1 VVLSRVPEKTLEKAS
16 YPGRHILAAAMRP
29 VTVAEI
35 VEASPIYSFDALKI
49 VGKAL
54 SKNLLELKASSDDA
68 AAEEKPSA
76 QDALLK
82 SFKKSYGHILEPKGD
97 ETKIDRLV
105 SFCKYY
111 FDQTAVLTVRGDRVV
126 RRVSHA
132 RDAAGNEVKKD
143 TSGLDVPV
151 ADGPIISGVYRS
163 GVAFFGNLDFSN
175 VMGRLLD
182 LPPSGECALILVE
195 RGAEQSQL
203 LFVLSAKDSGY
214 AFQYLK
220 FFSEMMESTETGA
233 YGNQLISVS
242 ERATRLVSEINDIPP
257 MSQVVTRVLQLL
269 SDPDK
274 SMNELAA
281 VLAQDQAMV
290 ARIIRVSNSALYRS
304 LQETRSLN
312 KALARLGIKAI
323 RSILLTSA
331 TRDLLM
337 SDKSAGGMW
346 NRVLW
351 QHAKECAMASRR
363 IAERVKYP
371 DPEEA
376 FVGGMLHDMGK
387 MVILLK
393 HRNLFQQIRKLQ
405 AGENI
410 GSVEAERFVL
420 GFSHPELGG
429 LLMEKWHMPE
439 ILNTCVQYHH
449 QPDASPANALL
460 DRIVAYGN
468 CFSNL
473 NGQNESVG
481 VEHYTREIE
490 AHRRHF
496 GLEAADIE
504 ALEGLIL
511 EDFKQADMLD

>member
-1 VVLSRVPEKTLEKAS
+1 
-16 YPGRHILAAAMRP
+16 
-29 VTVAEI
+29 
-35 VEASPIYSFDALKI
+35 VESVPIYSFDALKL
-49 VGKAL
+49 VSQAL
-54 SKNLLELKASSDDA
+54 SKNLLEFRTPSDDTV
-68 AAEEKPSA
+68 AEKKPSV
-76 QDALLK
+76 QEALLK
-82 SFKKSYGHILEPKGD
+82 SFKKSYGHILEPKED

-111 FDQTAVLTVRGDRVV
+111 FDQTAVLTVRSNRVV
-126 RRVSHA
+126 RCVSHFK
-132 RDAAGNEVKKD
+132 DASGTEVKRD
-143 TSGLDVPV
+143 SSDLDVSL
-151 ADGPIISGVYRS
+151 AEGPIISGVHRS
-163 GVAFFGNLDFSN
+163 GVAFFGKLDFSD
-175 VMGRLLD
+175 MMTRLLD

-195 RGAEQSQL
+195 RDPEQSQL
-203 LFVLSAKDSGY
+203 LFALSTKESGY

-220 FFSEMMESTETGA
+220 FFSEMMESAETGA

-269 SDPDK
+269 SDPERSLKD
-274 SMNELAA
+274 LAVA
-281 VLAQDQAMV
+281 LAEDQAMV

-304 LQETRSLN
+304 LQETRNLD

-346 NRVLW
+346 SRFLW

-405 AGENI
+405 AGENLS
-410 GSVEAERFVL
+410 SVEAERFVL

-449 QPDASPANALL
+449 QLEASGENEML

-468 CFSNL
+468 CISNL
-473 NGQNESVG
+473 RGINDSVG
-481 VEHYTREIE
+481 AGHYEKEIE
-490 AHRRHF
+490 EHRRHF
-496 GLEAADIE
+496 N
-504 ALEGLIL
+504 LEGAAVESL
-511 EDFKQADMLD
+511 EEQIAEEFKQTDMLD